1 VEACR
6 REGIPC
12 LDLLPVLE
20 PHASEKLTVNIF
32 DAHPN
37 ERAHELAADA
47 IADRLLGD
55 LTDRQPSPAS
65 PPAETP

>member
-1 VEACR
+1 M
-6 REGIPC
+6 
-12 LDLLPVLE
+12 LE